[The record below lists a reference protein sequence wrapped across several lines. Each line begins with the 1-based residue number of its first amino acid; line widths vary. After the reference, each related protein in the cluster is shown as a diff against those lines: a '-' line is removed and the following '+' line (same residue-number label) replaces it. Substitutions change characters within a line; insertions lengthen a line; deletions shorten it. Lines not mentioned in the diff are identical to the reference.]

1 MGNLFDSK
9 TLSREELEERYE
21 QASTILG
28 VLKGIITEEH
38 FNTILAMSAA
48 VYAKLK
54 QDGDGDQ
61 SNLPPGWVVYHGKR

>member
-1 MGNLFDSK
+1 MFDSK
-9 TLSREELEERYE
+9 TLSRGELEERYE

-54 QDGDGDQ
+54 EGDEESTQ